1 MHRENALRRRRRFL
15 SVMGSFD
22 STAHLA
28 SEARCSAQDDN
39 VLVVPKPRAL
49 VAGSQQRIF
58 RVQHAIAER
67 HAPPG
72 DRGNALARN
81 NDPHQVQRIG
91 GRNGDA
97 LAIRIR
103 RQLALDAQRLYR
115 HREGELLAQKS
126 IDESP
131 AAHFA
136 AIFETA
142 VADLQLTPSRQ
153 IRFPHQQVAEDDA
166 VAPQQHPAAGFDDG
180 VATSRHLHG
189 QKPQSARPE
198 SELPAAGFLG
208 RSHRFPLLPESPD
221 VATAAPTR
229 PLPPDTADRG
239 APDRSPRFC
248 VPAQTAPTRSP
259 ESQTPAT
266 GGSLRAS
273 HARPAP
279 AYPEQYAASAK
290 ASS

>member
-1 MHRENALRRRRRFL
+1 
-15 SVMGSFD
+15 MGSFD
-22 STAHLA
+22 SAANLA
-28 SEARCSAQDDN
+28 GEARCSAQDDN

-67 HAPPG
+67 NASPG

-81 NDPHQVQRIG
+81 NDPHQVQRMG

-142 VADLQLTPSRQ
+142 VADLQFTPARQ
-153 IRFPHQQVAEDDA
+153 IRFAHEQVAEDDT
-166 VAPQQHPAAGFDDG
+166 VAPQQHPAAGLDAAVAIRALG
-180 VATSRHLHG
+180 VQQRPASRRM
-189 QKPQSARPE
+189 PRP
-198 SELPAAGFLG
+198 AGFSNYFRESISG
-208 RSHRFPLLPESPD
+208 RTFW
-221 VATAAPTR
+221 
-229 PLPPDTADRG
+229 G
-239 APDRSPRFC
+239 Y
-248 VPAQTAPTRSP
+248 Q
-259 ESQTPAT
+259 
-266 GGSLRAS
+266 
-273 HARPAP
+273 
-279 AYPEQYAASAK
+279 
-290 ASS
+290 